1 MVSTTKRRA
10 GQREITRRKIVK
22 LQKAGLLS
30 SKINPDARPSKF
42 ILSKFDKY
50 KGVLSG
56 RQAAVK
62 ISSSA
67 KAKELRG
74 RLGEGG
80 QGKIVIVPR
89 EKGEKFRVVGDT
101 IKSTR
106 VQYGQRIEKT
116 IGDKFTAPKAGEKI
130 YYTIPRRK
138 RGLGQLRRHTFAS
151 FDELLFYLSKY
162 EIEFDD
168 IEDYIEVERFADG
181 SQRQIQHQREYDVA
195 RAKLIKRRNRSKKS
209 PIKKRSKRK

>member
-1 MVSTTKRRA
+1 MATKKRRS
-10 GQREITRRKIVK
+10 GQQAITRRKIIK

-30 SKINPDARPSKF
+30 AKIDPDKRPSK
-42 ILSKFDKY
+42 IVLSKFDKY
-50 KGVLSG
+50 RGVLSG
-56 RQAAVK
+56 RLAAVK
-62 ISSSA
+62 VSSSA

-80 QGKIVIVPR
+80 QGKVVIVPR

-116 IGDKFTAPKAGEKI
+116 IGDKFSPPKAGEKI

-162 EIEFDD
+162 EIEFDE
-168 IEDYIEVERFADG
+168 IEDYIEVEKFAEG
-181 SQRQIQHQREYDVA
+181 STRQRQHQREYDTA
-195 RAKLIKRRNRSKKS
+195 RAKLIKRRKRKPAKKKSKK
-209 PIKKRSKRK
+209 R